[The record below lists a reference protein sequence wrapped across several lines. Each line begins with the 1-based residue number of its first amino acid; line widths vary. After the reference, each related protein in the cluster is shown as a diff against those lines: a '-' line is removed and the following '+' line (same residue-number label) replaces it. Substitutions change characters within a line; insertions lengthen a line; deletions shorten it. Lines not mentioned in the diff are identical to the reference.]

1 MELKFKRDILL
12 TALQTVAGV
21 VPSRTPK
28 DILKNTKL
36 VIEAGTATLMGTDAE
51 IGMRYD
57 ISEVETGST
66 GEVLLPTQ
74 RLIAILREV
83 TSDEI
88 VLDASE
94 NMLEVVAGHSQFK
107 LPVED
112 PREFPDVNSFNAEQC
127 FVVSGHALRQA
138 IKRVAFAADD
148 ESTRYALGGIYV
160 ELSPT
165 QLILAATDS
174 RRLAVME
181 VQAGVR
187 GEIEE
192 TVSVVLPRKAMTL
205 IERSIEGD
213 ESEILIA
220 PSENEVLVKSGNTTI
235 FTRLVEGR
243 FPNFRDVLPSET
255 PNKVEVVAGPFHNL
269 VRQSQIVTSD
279 ESRGVDFVFSSGL
292 VTLISQAADVGNS
305 KVELPVSYDGE
316 EIAIMFDPRFVA
328 DFLRVLEP
336 ESTVELGLTGGED
349 PALFRCGDEY
359 KYVIMPLARNAE

>member
-1 MELKFKRDILL
+1 MELKFKKNILL
-12 TALQTVAGV
+12 SALQTVAGV

-36 VIEAGTATLMGTDAE
+36 VVDASSAVLMGTDAE
-51 IGMRYD
+51 IGMRYE
-57 ISEVETGST
+57 IAEVETGST

-83 TSDEI
+83 TADEI
-88 VLDASE
+88 VLDVNE
-94 NMLEVVAGHSQFK
+94 DLIDIQAGHSQFK

-112 PREFPDVNSFNAEQC
+112 PREFPDVSPFNAEQC
-127 FVVSGHALRQA
+127 YVVSGHALRQA
-138 IKRVAFAADD
+138 IRRVAFAADD
-148 ESTRYALGGIYV
+148 ESTRYALGGIFM
-160 ELSPT
+160 EISPEK
-165 QLILAATDS
+165 LILAATDS

-187 GEIEE
+187 GDITE

-205 IERSIEGD
+205 LERSIEGD

-220 PSENEVLVKSGNTTI
+220 PSENEVLIKSGSSTI

-255 PNKVEVVAGPFHNL
+255 PNKVELIAGPFHNL

-279 ESRGVDFVFSSGL
+279 ESRGVDFVYTSGL
-292 VTLISQAADVGNS
+292 VTLISQAADVGES
-305 KVELPVSYDGE
+305 KVELPVGYEGE
-316 EIAIMFDPRFVA
+316 EISIMFDPRFVA
-328 DFLRVLEP
+328 EFLRVLEP
-336 ESTVELGLTGGED
+336 ETTVELGLTGGED
-349 PALFRCGDEY
+349 PAVFRCGEEY
-359 KYVIMPLARNAE
+359 KYVIMPLARDA